1 MKWKIRNKVLL
12 LSVIPAL
19 LLALIIQ
26 LLAFSEQQAMGEKSI
41 EQTRQTLMKTRKDE
55 LVHYL
60 DLAYSTIKPLY
71 EGADAMSPAT
81 QAEARRRLRELRYGQ
96 DGYFFG
102 YNDKGDRIFLAAGQ
116 DDGKN
121 FWDLKDS
128 HGTYLI
134 RELIAAAKRG
144 GDFVTYYFPKPGNDS
159 TAYPKLSYSI
169 YLDKWNWI
177 VGAGFYVDGL
187 DALIAAQTQHQQEAM
202 DALRW
207 KQWGI
212 MGVLLI
218 LLSIIAAYVARSIVR
233 PLGLLTRSL
242 QDLASEDGDLTRQLP
257 IDGNEET
264 AELAGAF
271 NQFAGKIRH
280 MVLDL
285 ARCAQQLHE
294 RNEQLKQSA
303 QHAADALMRQT
314 RDAEQVT
321 HAMEQMALATHNV
334 AESAQ
339 SAAQATRETD
349 EQAQAMQTNVNDT
362 VDAIGG
368 LARDI
373 EKAAQDIQTL
383 GSDVE
388 SIGSILDVI
397 RGIAEQTNLLAL
409 NAAIEAAR
417 AGEQGRGFAVV
428 ADEVR
433 SLAQRTQQSTQEI
446 QSKISQLQQ
455 GARAA
460 VSTMQSSL
468 DGSEVAVTKV
478 NGTGQ
483 ILAQVSSAVSE
494 INGMNNQIATA
505 AEEQSSIGAEVN
517 QSLMQISQHIND
529 TQAITTRNNEMCV
542 ELDQLS
548 RELGLLVKRFR
559 V

>member
-12 LSVIPAL
+12 LAVIPAL

-26 LLAFSEQQAMGEKSI
+26 LLAFSEQQTMGERSI
-41 EQTRQTLMKTRKDE
+41 EETRQTLLKTRKDE

-71 EGADAMSPAT
+71 DGADAMAPAT
-81 QAEARRRLRELRYGQ
+81 QEEAKRRLRELHYGQ

-102 YNDKGDRIFLAAGQ
+102 YSDKGDRIFLAGK
-116 DDGKN
+116 DEGKN

-134 RELIAAAKRG
+134 RELIGAAKRG
-144 GDFVTYYFPKPGNDS
+144 GDFVTYYYPKPGNDS

-169 YLDKWNWI
+169 YLEKWNWT

-187 DALIAAQTQHQQEAM
+187 DALIAEQTQHQQQTME
-202 DALRW
+202 ALRW

-212 MGVLLI
+212 MLVLLI
-218 LLSIIAAYVARSIVR
+218 VLSMVAAYVARSIVR

-257 IDGNEET
+257 VDGNQET
-264 AELAGAF
+264 ADLASAF

-285 ARCAQQLHE
+285 TRCAQQLQE

-303 QHAADALMRQT
+303 QHASDALTRQT

-339 SAAQATRETD
+339 SAAQATRDTD

-362 VDAIGG
+362 VNAIGG

-373 EKAAQDIQTL
+373 EKAAQDIRTL

-446 QSKISQLQQ
+446 QGKISQLQQ

-483 ILAQVSSAVSE
+483 ILAQVSNAVSE

-517 QSLMQISQHIND
+517 QSLSQISQHIND
-529 TQAITTRNNEMCV
+529 THALTTRNNQMCV